1 MRRYAL
7 AAFPLVAFLG
17 IAGAVANTLYRK
29 SAEGYAHSAIPSALV
44 GRRHPALDLAPL
56 AGLDVPGLYDRPLDG
71 HITVVNIFA
80 SWCVPCRL
88 EHPALM
94 ELAKNPRIKLV
105 GVNYKDAPGKALAFL
120 RENGNPFAAVG
131 IDTTGRSSIDW
142 GVYGVPET
150 FVIDRA
156 GRIVLRHVGPID
168 EKGLTMD
175 ILPALEEIIA
185 AE

>member
-1 MRRYAL
+1 MRRYAF
-7 AAFPLVAFLG
+7 AAIPLVAFLG
-17 IAGAVANTLYRK
+17 IAGAVANTLYRE
-29 SAEGYAHSAIPSALV
+29 SVDGYSPAAIPSALA
-44 GRRHPALDLAPL
+44 GRRHPAVDLAPL
-56 AGLDVPGLYDRPLDG
+56 AGLQAPGLNDHTVDG
-71 HITVVNIFA
+71 HIAIVNIFA

-94 ELAKNPRIKLV
+94 KLAKDSRIKLV
-105 GVNYKDAPGKALAFL
+105 GINYKDAPQKAAAFL
-120 RENGNPFAAVG
+120 QENGNPFAAIG

-156 GRIVLRHVGPID
+156 GRIILRHVGPID
-168 EKGLTMD
+168 EKSLATD
-175 ILPALEEIIA
+175 ILPALEKIIA